1 MLDSGADFVHNPAGV
16 LRGAVELQHTLGMTS
31 HSSTRLLDA
40 NPNDT
45 LVSRRSSLTFW
56 LKLILGSVL
65 PQWDG
70 CFLQFCR
77 AHHGITN
84 LARATPVNL

>member
-1 MLDSGADFVHNPAGV
+1 MLDSGTDFVCNPAGV
-16 LRGAVELQHTLGMTS
+16 LRGAVELQHALGTMS

-65 PQWDG
+65 PQFAVLPCTSWCHKFG
-70 CFLQFCR
+70 KGHPCEFV
-77 AHHGITN
+77 T
-84 LARATPVNL
+84 